1 MAITS
6 MFSSLMGAWGI
17 GTKKD
22 LASFCYLETADGD
35 NVLVAKD
42 GSLASV
48 IRVDGIKQVMG
59 TDELNNIVNEMSLKM
74 APYLSEEGRAIQI
87 WFARDPDLSV
97 QMVAD
102 NVATQRGVADQLGM
116 DFSDVFRERELNLP
130 EQVVWEGFY
139 IVLWTR
145 LSVLT
150 KREIE
155 AAKVEH
161 KVPKMMPRIEDAQD
175 PFKVGRVL
183 KSTHGAFVSSFLS
196 DLEVIQIRA
205 RQIDVHEALKVIKW
219 SVYPDL
225 IGADWKAHLPGDGET
240 LRQRIPEISDYDA
253 SHLLW
258 PRLQEQIF
266 DREAVRVNP
275 RVIKVGARFFT
286 GMDMSIGPLQT
297 QSFDHLMRRMM
308 ELREFPWRISFLLEG
323 AGLKSTGLKKFL
335 ASIFQIT
342 NGENNRQIRESI
354 TTLMEEQAEG
364 TTIAKMRV
372 SFATWSPVDDT
383 GKGLKLIE
391 DRASKL
397 QQAVQNW
404 GNCGVTML
412 VGDPVQGV
420 MSSAIGLDVA
430 STAPAG
436 SVPLREVVT
445 MLPWN
450 RDASPW
456 NTGSVLFITPD
467 KKMWPYEPGTS
478 LQDTFIDLIFAPPGK
493 GKSVLLNTKNLA
505 LCLSTASAAMS
516 GNPQLPR
523 ISIIDIGPSASGM
536 ISLLQEALP
545 VERRHEVAYHRL
557 RMSHH
562 YAINPF
568 DTQLGCRHPLPLE
581 KSFLVN
587 FLTALGTEVGETKP
601 PSGLVGIL
609 GAAIDALYEKYDD
622 KHRKGQ
628 PKRYSPNVDPAVDRA
643 IAARNLEIKPGVTV
657 WWDIVDALY
666 KFGDIHPAMLAQRH
680 AVPRLEDMMSVLQDQ
695 QVMEIHGNAKTMT
708 GERVVDMC
716 TRMISVS
723 VRDYAILQRP
733 TAFDIGDA
741 RVVALDLDEV
751 APKGGG
757 PADKQTALMYMLAR
771 YVLARDYYMNPEIV
785 SYIPEAYRSYHT
797 PRIKRLKETRKRIV
811 YDEFHRTSS
820 APAVRQQVLIDM
832 REGRKWGVHIALASQ
847 LLKDFDED
855 MVDLATGIWILGAQD
870 RAADEAAQMFHLS
883 PTAREI
889 IQHNL
894 TGPGP
899 KGAPFLV
906 VLSLKEGKHEHFLY
920 NTLGPTEIWALSTSA
935 EDTAIRSRLYDL
947 LGPVEGR
954 RVLAERFKSGSAK
967 KEIERR
973 VSKAM
978 ERGAK
983 NPTDLEQGII
993 EQLVKELAGDRYAA

>member
-1 MAITS
+1 MTITS
-6 MFSSLMGAWGI
+6 MFSSLMGAWGV
-17 GTKKD
+17 GAKKD
-22 LASFCYLETADGD
+22 LASFCYLETSDGE

-59 TDELNNIVNEMSLKM
+59 TDELNNIVREMSLKM
-74 APYLSEEGRAIQI
+74 APYLTEEGRAIQV
-87 WFARDPDLSV
+87 WFARDPDLSQ
-97 QMVAD
+97 QMVSD
-102 NVATQRGVADQLGM
+102 VILNQRGVADQLGL
-116 DFSDVFRERELNLP
+116 DLSDVFREREKNLP
-130 EQVVWEGFY
+130 DHVVWEGFY

-145 LSVLT
+145 LSVLS

-155 AAKVEH
+155 AGKLDH
-161 KVPKMMPRIEDAQD
+161 KVPKLMPRLEDAQD

-183 KSTHGAFVSSFLS
+183 KSQHSAFVSSFLS
-196 DLEVIQIRA
+196 DLDTIHIRA
-205 RQIDVHEALKVIKW
+205 KLIDTHETLKVIKW

-225 IGADWKAHLPGDGET
+225 IGADWKAHLPGDP
-240 LRQRIPEISDYDA
+240 LRQRVPEISDYDA

-258 PRLQEQIF
+258 PRIQEQVF

-275 RVIKVGARFFT
+275 RVIKVGSRFFT
-286 GMDMSIGPLQT
+286 GMDMSVGPLET

-308 ELREFPWRISFLLEG
+308 ELNEFPWRISFLIEG
-323 AGLKSTGLKKFL
+323 NGLKSAGLKKFL
-335 ASIFQIT
+335 ASVFQIT
-342 NGENNRQIRESI
+342 NGENNRQIREAI
-354 TTLMEEQAEG
+354 TSLMEDQAEG
-364 TTIAKMRV
+364 QTVAKMRV

-383 GKGLKLIE
+383 GKGLQLIE
-391 DRASKL
+391 DRAAKL

-436 SVPLREVVT
+436 SVPLSEVVT

-456 NTGSVLFITPD
+456 RTGSVLFITPD

-505 LCLSTASAAMS
+505 LCLSTTSAAMS
-516 GNPQLPR
+516 GSAQLPR

-581 KSFLVN
+581 KTFLVN

-609 GAAIDALYEKYDD
+609 GAAIDALYDKFDD

-628 PKRYSPNVDPAVDRA
+628 PKRYSPNIDHAVDRE
-643 IAARNLEIKPGVTV
+643 IAKYNIEIKPGVTV
-657 WWDIVDALY
+657 WWDIVDKLFAC
-666 KFGDIHPAMLAQRH
+666 DRIHSAVLAQRH
-680 AVPRLEDMMSVLQDQ
+680 AVPRLEDMMAILRDD
-695 QVMEIHGNAKTMT
+695 QVMEVHGNALTMT
-708 GERVVDMC
+708 GERVVDM
-716 TRMISVS
+716 TVRMISVS
-723 VRDYAILQRP
+723 VKDYAILQRP
-733 TAFDIGDA
+733 TAFDIGDS

-771 YVLARDYYMNPEIV
+771 YVLARDYYMNPDIV
-785 SYIPEAYRSYHT
+785 SYIPEEFRSYHT

-870 RAADEAAQMFHLS
+870 RAADEAAEMFHLS
-883 PTAREI
+883 PTARDI
-889 IQHNL
+889 IQYRL

-899 KGAPFLV
+899 KGAPFLA
-906 VLSLKEGKHEHFLY
+906 VLSLKEGKHEHLLY

-947 LGPVEGR
+947 LGPVEAR
-954 RVLAERFKSGSAK
+954 RVLADRFKHGSAK

-973 VSKAM
+973 VAKAM

-983 NPTDLEQGII
+983 SASDAEQGII
-993 EQLVKELAGDRYAA
+993 EQLVKELAGTRYAA

>member
-1 MAITS
+1 MS
-6 MFSSLMGAWGI
+6 AWGV
-17 GTKKD
+17 GAKKD
-22 LASFCYLETADGD
+22 LASFCFLETSDGD
-35 NVLVAKD
+35 EVLVAKD
-42 GSLASV
+42 GSLASI

-59 TDELNNIVNEMSLKM
+59 TDELNNIVGQMSLKM
-74 APYLSEEGRAIQI
+74 APYLTEEGRAIQV
-87 WFARDPDLSV
+87 WFARDPDLSK
-97 QMVAD
+97 QMVTD
-102 NVATQRGVADQLGM
+102 VILNQRGVADQLSL
-116 DFSDVFRERELNLP
+116 DLSDVFREREKNLP
-130 EQVVWEGFY
+130 DHVVWEGFY

-145 LSVLT
+145 LSILT

-155 AAKVEH
+155 AAKVDH
-161 KVPKMMPRIEDAQD
+161 RVPKMMPRLQDAQD
-175 PFKVGRVL
+175 PYKIGRVL
-183 KSTHGAFVSSFLS
+183 KSQHSAFVNSFIG
-196 DLEVIQIRA
+196 DLDTIQIRSKL
-205 RQIDVHEALKVIKW
+205 IDVHEALKVIKW

-225 IGADWKAHLPGDGET
+225 IGADWKAHLPGDT
-240 LRQRIPEISDYDA
+240 LTQRIPEISDYDA

-258 PRLQEQIF
+258 PRIQEQIF

-275 RVIKVGARFFT
+275 RVIKVGSRFFS
-286 GMDMSIGPLQT
+286 GMDMSVGPLQT

-308 ELREFPWRISFLLEG
+308 ELNEFPWRISFLIEG

-335 ASIFQIT
+335 ASVFQIT
-342 NGENNRQIRESI
+342 NGENNRQIREAIAS
-354 TTLMEEQAEG
+354 LMEDHAEG
-364 TTIAKMRV
+364 ATITKMRV

-383 GKGLKLIE
+383 GKGLQLIE
-391 DRASKL
+391 DRAAKL

-404 GNCGVTML
+404 GNCGVSML

-420 MSSAIGLDVA
+420 LSSAVGLDVA

-436 SVPLREVVT
+436 SVPLPDVVT

-456 NTGSVLFITPD
+456 KEGSVLFITPD

-493 GKSVLLNTKNLA
+493 GKSVLLNTMNLA
-505 LCLSTASAAMS
+505 LCLSPTSAAMS
-516 GNPQLPR
+516 GSAQLPR

-557 RMSHH
+557 QMTHH

-568 DTQLGCRHPLPLE
+568 DTQLGCRRPLPLE

-609 GAAIDALYEKYDD
+609 GAAIDALYEKFDD

-628 PKRYSPNVDPAVDRA
+628 PKRYSPNIDLAVDRA
-643 IAARNLEIKPGVTV
+643 IAKHNIEIKPGVTV
-657 WWDIVDALY
+657 WWEIVDALY
-666 KFGDIHPAMLAQRH
+666 KLGYVHPATLAQRH

-695 QVMEIHGNAKTMT
+695 QVMEIHGGAKTMT

-723 VRDYAILQRP
+723 VRDFQILQRP

-771 YVLARDYYMNPEIV
+771 HVLARDYYLNPDV
-785 SYIPEAYRSYHT
+785 VANIPVEYRSYHT

-820 APAVRQQVLIDM
+820 APAVRQQVMIDI
-832 REGRKWGVHIALASQ
+832 REGRKWGVHIALSSQ
-847 LLKDFDED
+847 LLDDFDQHMID
-855 MVDLATGIWILGAQD
+855 MATGVWILGAQD
-870 RAADEAAQMFHLS
+870 RAADEAAQMFNLS
-883 PTAREI
+883 PTARDI
-889 IQHNL
+889 IQYRL

-899 KGAPFLV
+899 RGAPFLFV
-906 VLSLKEGKHEHFLY
+906 PSLKEGKHEHLLY

-947 LGPVEGR
+947 LGPIEAR
-954 RVLAERFKSGSAK
+954 RVLAERFKHGTAK

-973 VSKAM
+973 VAKAM

-983 NPTDLEQGII
+983 NPTDAQQGII
-993 EQLVKELAGDRYAA
+993 EQLVKELAGGRYAA

>member
-1 MAITS
+1 MSITS
-6 MFSSLMGAWGI
+6 MFSSLMGAWGV

-22 LASFCYLETADGD
+22 LASFCYLETSDGE

-59 TDELNNIVNEMSLKM
+59 TDELENIVRDMSLKM
-74 APYLSEEGRAIQI
+74 APYLTEEGRAIQV
-87 WFARDPDLSV
+87 WFARDPDLSE
-97 QMVAD
+97 QMVLD
-102 NVATQRGVADQLGM
+102 VVMNQRGVADQHGL
-116 DFSDVFRERELNLP
+116 DLSDVFRERERNLP
-130 EQVVWEGFY
+130 DHVVWEGFY

-145 LSVLT
+145 LSILT

-155 AAKVEH
+155 AAKLDH
-161 KVPKMMPRIEDAQD
+161 KVPKMMPRLEDAQD

-183 KSTHGAFVSSFLS
+183 KSQHAAFVSSFLS
-196 DLEVIQIRA
+196 DLDAIQIRA
-205 RQIDVHEALKVIKW
+205 NQIDTHEALKIIKW
-219 SVYPDL
+219 SIYPDL
-225 IGADWKAHLPGDGET
+225 IGADWKAHLPGDP
-240 LRQRIPEISDYDA
+240 LRQRMPEISDYDA

-275 RVIKVGARFFT
+275 RVIKVGSRFFT
-286 GMDMSIGPLQT
+286 GMDMSIGPLET
-297 QSFDHLMRRMM
+297 QPFDALMRRMM
-308 ELREFPWRISFLLEG
+308 ELNEFPWRVSFLLEG

-335 ASIFQIT
+335 ASVFQIT

-354 TTLMEEQAEG
+354 SSLMEDQAEG
-364 TTIAKMRV
+364 STIAKMRV

-383 GKGLKLIE
+383 GKGLQLIE
-391 DRASKL
+391 ERAAKL

-404 GNCGVTML
+404 GNCGVSML

-420 MSSAIGLDVA
+420 MSSAVGLDVA

-436 SVPLREVVT
+436 SVPLPEVVT

-456 NTGSVLFITPD
+456 KTGSVLFITPD

-505 LCLSTASAAMS
+505 LCLSTTSAAMS
-516 GNPQLPR
+516 GTAQLPR
-523 ISIIDIGPSASGM
+523 ISIIDIGPSAAGM

-545 VERRHEVAYHRL
+545 VERRNEVAYHRL

-609 GAAIDALYEKYDD
+609 GAAIDALYEKFDD

-628 PKRYSPNVDPAVDRA
+628 PKRYSPNVDHAVDRE
-643 IAARNLEIKPGVTV
+643 IAKYNLEIKPGVTV
-657 WWDIVDALY
+657 WWEIVDELY
-666 KFGDIHPAMLAQRH
+666 KRDAISGAILAQRH
-680 AVPRLEDMMSVLQDQ
+680 AVPRLEDMMAVLRDE
-695 QVMEIHGNAKTMT
+695 QVMEVHGNAKTMT

-733 TAFDIGDA
+733 TAFDIGNA
-741 RVVALDLDEV
+741 RVVALDLDEI

-757 PADKQTALMYMLAR
+757 PADKQTSLMYMLAR
-771 YVLARDYYMNPEIV
+771 YVLARDYYLNPEIV
-785 SYIPEAYRSYHT
+785 SYIPDAYKSYHT
-797 PRIKRLKETRKRIV
+797 PRIKRLRETRKRIV

-820 APAVRQQVLIDM
+820 SPAVRQQVLIDM

-883 PTAREI
+883 PTARDI
-889 IQHNL
+889 IQYRL

-899 KGAPFLV
+899 KGAPFLA
-906 VLSLKEGKHEHFLY
+906 VLSLKEGKHEHLLY
-920 NTLGPTEIWALSTSA
+920 NTLGPTEIWAFSTSA
-935 EDTAIRSRLYDL
+935 EDTALRTRLYDL

-954 RVLAERFKSGSAK
+954 RVLAERFKSGTAK

-973 VSKAM
+973 VARAM

-983 NPTDLEQGII
+983 SASDVEQGII
-993 EQLVKELAGDRYAA
+993 EQLVKELAGSKYSQ